1 MQERTERTVLEQLVV
16 INIGLRSFTESLLDQ
31 DIEVVQI
38 DWAPPSGGDQEMI
51 DLLERLL

>member
-1 MQERTERTVLEQLVV
+1 MRERTERTVLEQLVV

-38 DWAPPSGGDQEMI
+38 DWAPPAGGDQEMI